1 LERRREPVKSTI
13 FRVSLLPLFPLQV
26 VLFPGTPLPLHIF
39 EPRYKE
45 MIGECLESKQPFG
58 VVLAKENSLAQT
70 GCTAEI
76 VKVVQRY
83 DDGRFDIF
91 TQGRQRFEILNLD
104 REQSFLRGEVLA
116 FDDDGE
122 AASPAEASRAL
133 ELQQQLLA
141 LAGEHGGLPEADHPQ
156 LSFQLAAGVPLELD
170 FKQTLLGMRSEKER
184 LAILTRY
191 YEELIPKL
199 QRALK
204 ARNRASGNGHPA

>member
-1 LERRREPVKSTI
+1 M
-13 FRVSLLPLFPLQV
+13 LPLFPLQV

-58 VVLAKENSLAQT
+58 VVLAKENSLAQA
-70 GCTAEI
+70 GCTAE
-76 VKVVQRY
+76 VMKVIQRY
-83 DDGRFDIF
+83 SDGRLDIF
-91 TQGRQRFEILNLD
+91 TEGRRRFEILNLD
-104 REQSFLRGEVLA
+104 QERSFLRGEVLL
-116 FDDDGE
+116 FDDEGGT
-122 AASPAEASRAL
+122 ASRDEASRAV

-170 FKQTLLGMRSEKER
+170 FKQTLLAMRSEKER
-184 LAILTRY
+184 LAILIRY

-204 ARNRASGNGHPA
+204 ARNRASGNGHPT

>member
-1 LERRREPVKSTI
+1 LEPGRQPVKSTI

-26 VLFPGTPLPLHIF
+26 VLFPGTALPLHIF

-45 MIGECLESKQPFG
+45 MIGECLERKQPFG
-58 VVLAKENSLAQT
+58 VVLAQENSLV

-76 VKVVQRY
+76 IKVVQRY
-83 DDGRFDIF
+83 DDGRLDIF
-91 TQGRQRFEILNLD
+91 TEGRQRFEILNLD
-104 REQSFLRGEVLA
+104 RERPFLRGEVLP
-116 FDDDGE
+116 FDDEGE
-122 AASPAEASRAL
+122 AVSREEASRAV

-170 FKQTLLGMRSEKER
+170 FKQNLLGMRSEKER
-184 LAILTRY
+184 LAILIRY
-191 YEELIPKL
+191 YQELIPKL

-204 ARNRASGNGHPA
+204 ARNRAGGNGHRV

>member
-1 LERRREPVKSTI
+1 LEPGRQPVKSTI

-26 VLFPGTPLPLHIF
+26 VLFPGTALPLHIF

-45 MIGECLESKQPFG
+45 MIGECLERKQPFG
-58 VVLAKENSLAQT
+58 VVLAQENSLV

-76 VKVVQRY
+76 IKVVQRY
-83 DDGRFDIF
+83 DDGRLDIF
-91 TQGRQRFEILNLD
+91 TEGRQRFEILNLD
-104 REQSFLRGEVLA
+104 RERPFLRGEVLP
-116 FDDDGE
+116 FDDEGE
-122 AASPAEASRAL
+122 AVSREEASRAV

-170 FKQTLLGMRSEKER
+170 FKQNLLGMRSEKER
-184 LAILTRY
+184 MAILIRY
-191 YEELIPKL
+191 YQELIPKL

-204 ARNRASGNGHPA
+204 ARNRAGGNGHRV

>member
-1 LERRREPVKSTI
+1 LELRRGPANSTI
-13 FRVSLLPLFPLQV
+13 FQVSLLPLFPLQV

-45 MIGECLESKQPFG
+45 MIGECLKGKQPFG
-58 VVLAKENSLAQT
+58 VVLAKEESLAQA

-83 DDGRFDIF
+83 EDGRLDIF
-91 TQGRQRFEILNLD
+91 TEGRQRFEIVNLD
-104 REQSFLRGEVLA
+104 RERSFLRGEVLP
-116 FDDDGE
+116 FDDDGQ
-122 AASPAEASRAL
+122 AASREEVARAV
-133 ELQQQLLA
+133 ELQERLLS

-170 FKQTLLGMRSEKER
+170 FKQNLLGMRSEKER
-184 LAILTRY
+184 LAILIRY

-204 ARNRASGNGHPA
+204 VRNRASGNGHPA